1 MGFLYGSIPIEHPYK
16 FSTMWFVSIKYCH
29 VDTENSPACLLSQTA
44 VWFRPRPGPSSHSYC
59 YRVFSEVVLFSDL
72 AAVFVHA

>member
-1 MGFLYGSIPIEHPYK
+1 MDLYRLSIRTNSQPCGL
-16 FSTMWFVSIKYCH
+16 VSIKYCH
-29 VDTENSPACLLSQTA
+29 VDTENSPACLLCQTA